1 MLTSAVVQAGQA
13 KAAPDRL
20 TPVAKVSEKRI
31 FFSLAGFIISLLT
44 PVSILT
50 IRPIRSQ
57 RNNAQSPA
65 LFLHLGTFLK
75 EALGQ
80 LDCKSR
86 VSSHELPLA

>member
-1 MLTSAVVQAGQA
+1 MLTLAVVQAGQA
-13 KAAPDRL
+13 KAAPDRPN
-20 TPVAKVSEKRI
+20 PVAKVSEKRI
-31 FFSLAGFIISLLT
+31 FFILAGFIISLLT

-57 RNNAQSPA
+57 RNKAQHPV

-75 EALGQ
+75 EVLGQ

-86 VSSHELPLA
+86 VSSLELPLA